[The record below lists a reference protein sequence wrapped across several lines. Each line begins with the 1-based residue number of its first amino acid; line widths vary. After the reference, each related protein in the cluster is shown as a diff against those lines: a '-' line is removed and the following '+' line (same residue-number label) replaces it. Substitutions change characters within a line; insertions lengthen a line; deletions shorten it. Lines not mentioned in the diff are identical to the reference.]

1 MKILTICLIMFA
13 LAATTAAKEDAT
25 KIETIDDYNGWGW
38 QSIVMQ
44 NDLITVAAMP
54 DIGAR
59 IMQYDL
65 DGHPSIFMNSAE
77 IGKVHAP
84 KQGTWYN
91 YGGYKVW
98 PAPQSRWSWTPPAQL
113 DSGPFTSQII
123 DDTAD
128 SVSVFVR
135 SPKAVW
141 TKHADLPGLVIDRR
155 AVIYK
160 GTSRVKIE
168 QSFVNT
174 TSSEMTWS
182 IWDVTQSIVH
192 HPGEKDY
199 SNFWVY
205 FPIKTK
211 GSVFGASGVKT
222 SKSSSAWKG
231 EVAPGVYGVQFK
243 PEGKKI
249 FADSPEGWIAYV
261 DERDGYAFI
270 KTFDIWEGADY
281 PDDGAHNEV
290 WINSEPTAYLEVE
303 VVSPIWPIAPNDGK
317 ITFVENWYAAHV
329 YGPVIAANRVG
340 AVAGHLRRRVG
351 TTTLTGIYGIFYSG
365 TAQIV
370 YLNESGEVVKQGIVH
385 TVTPKE
391 EFDLEE
397 SLAPPADAASVEV
410 HVFDASGALV
420 GAVDSMPVQ
429 ELTSAD
435 DKIEQPASFSLAQNY
450 PNPFNPTTTI
460 AFSLDRSQT
469 VSLELFDSTGRRIKT
484 LVNEFKS
491 RGEHRISWDASSLA
505 GGVYFARLSTGDQNR
520 TIKLVLLK

>member
-1 MKILTICLIMFA
+1 MKYLITSLILAFA
-13 LAATTAAKEDAT
+13 ASLLMADEAT
-25 KIETIDDYNGWGW
+25 KINTIDDYNGWGW

-44 NDLITVAAMP
+44 NDMITVATMP

-65 DGHPSIFMNSAE
+65 DGHPSIFVNPAE
-77 IGKVHAP
+77 VGKVHAP

-98 PAPQSRWSWTPPAQL
+98 PAPQDRWSWTPPAQL

-141 TKHADLPGLVIDRR
+141 TKHADLPGLVIERR
-155 AVIYK
+155 TVIYK
-160 GTSRVKIE
+160 GTSRVKVE

-192 HPGEKDY
+192 HQGEKDY

-205 FPIKTK
+205 FPIKK
-211 GSVFGASGVKT
+211 EGSVFGSKGVKT
-222 SKSSSAWKG
+222 SKSSTAWKG

-270 KTFDIWEGADY
+270 KTFDIREGQDY

-303 VVSPIWPIAPNDGK
+303 VVSPIWPIAANDGK

-329 YGPVIAANRVG
+329 YGPIIAANNVG
-340 AVAGHLRRRVG
+340 AVAGHLRRKTG
-351 TTTLTGIYGIFYSG
+351 TTELSGIYGIFYSG

-370 YLNESGEVVKQGIVH
+370 YLNQSGEVIKRGAVH
-385 TVTPKE
+385 TVSPKE
-391 EFDLEE
+391 EFDLKE
-397 SLAPPADAASVEV
+397 SLAPPADAATVEV
-410 HVFDASGALV
+410 RVFDAAGALV

-429 ELTSAD
+429 ELTGVNSETITPVD
-435 DKIEQPASFSLAQNY
+435 FNLQQNY

-460 AFSLDRSQT
+460 SFALDRSQF
-469 VSLELFDSTGRRIKT
+469 VSLDIFDSRGRRIDS
-484 LVNEFKS
+484 LVDEFLS
-491 RGEHRISWDASSLA
+491 RGRHRITWNASSAA
-505 GGVYFARLSTGDQNR
+505 GGVYFARLQAGAQNR
-520 TIKLVLLK
+520 TIKMILLK